1 MMTIKEKVANRV
13 NRPIKVVQFGE
24 GNFLRAFPDYMI
36 DIANE
41 KGLFDGNIAVVK
53 CVPFGNLDRFKNQDN
68 LYTVI
73 LRGKDGGE
81 VVNSSRIVTSIE
93 KTVGCYEDYDEYIS
107 LAKLD
112 SLRFVISNTTEAG
125 IVLDKNDHLD
135 GIPETYPGKL
145 TQFLYERFKA
155 FDGAENKGL
164 IILPVELIDDNGK
177 QLKNYVLSLAQIW
190 KLPYEFIDWI
200 NETCIF
206 CSTLVDRIV
215 TGYPF
220 DEAEKICNDLGYK
233 DELLDVAEPFGL
245 WVIESNKDI
254 SEELPLDKAGMP
266 VLFTDNQ
273 KPYKERKVRIL
284 NGAHTST
291 VLLGWLSGCEIVR
304 ECMED
309 NTIRSFMNMAL
320 SEIKPA
326 VKLPTKEVEEFTNS
340 VFERFEN
347 PFIRHKVLDISLNSV
362 SKWRARVL
370 PSFKDY
376 YNANGEIPKALTFSF
391 AALLAFYSSDE
402 FENGVL
408 KARRNDGTEYLI
420 KDGMNELLFFCENAD
435 KPIEHF
441 VELSAKEIEFW
452 GEDLSQ
458 YKDFTV
464 TVVKY
469 LNAIRTDAKKATE
482 LLLNGEI

>member
-1 MMTIKEKVANRV
+1 MKNIKEAVEKRA
-13 NRPIKVVQFGE
+13 NRPIKVMQFGE

-41 KGLFDGNIAVVK
+41 KGLFDGDIAVVK
-53 CVPFGNLDRFKNQDN
+53 CVPFGNLDRFKKQDN

-73 LRGKDGGE
+73 LRGKDNGE
-81 VVNSSRIVTSIE
+81 VVNSARVVTSIQ
-93 KTVGCYEDYDEYIS
+93 KAIGCYEDYDEYIA

-112 SLRFVISNTTEAG
+112 SLRFIISNTTEAG
-125 IVLDKNDHLD
+125 IVLDTNDHLD

-145 TQFLYERFKA
+145 TQFLFERFKA
-155 FDGAENKGL
+155 FDGAKDKGL
-164 IILPVELIDDNGK
+164 VLLPVELIDDNGK
-177 QLKNYVLSLAQIW
+177 QLKKCVLALAEAWSLPA
-190 KLPYEFIDWI
+190 EFTAWV
-200 NETCIF
+200 NNSCVF

-220 DEAEKICNDLGYK
+220 DEAEKLCEEMGYT

-245 WVIESNKDI
+245 WVIESEKDI
-254 SEELPLDKAGMP
+254 SDEFPLDKAGMP

-273 KPYKERKVRIL
+273 KPYKDRKVRIL

-291 VLLGWLSGCEIVR
+291 VLLGWLSGLEIVR

-309 NTIRSFMNMAL
+309 ATIRGFMNMAL
-320 SEIKPA
+320 SEIKPG
-326 VKLPTKEVEEFTNS
+326 VKLPSDEVQAFTDS

-370 PSFKDY
+370 SSFKDF
-376 YNANGEIPKALTFSF
+376 YNANNAIPKALTFSF
-391 AALLAFYSSDE
+391 AALLAFYTSDTME
-402 FENGVL
+402 DGVL
-408 KARRNDGTEYLI
+408 KAKRLDGTEYII
-420 KDGMNELLFFCENAD
+420 KDGEAELKFFLENSN
-435 KPIEHF
+435 KPVAQY
-441 VELSAKEIEFW
+441 VELTIKNSDLW

-458 YKDFTV
+458 YKGFNEA
-464 TVVKY
+464 VVKY
-469 LNAIRTDAKKATE
+469 LTEIRANAKVAADK
-482 LLLNGEI
+482 LLKGEI